1 MKRKAALV
9 LKPTLTIK
17 QNGNNLTI
25 SQNFVRMAMSNE
37 FTVGVECELT
47 VRPNGQKG
55 KVSTVILKE
64 ENEKKLPLLVMIA
77 LPAVQLSTQM
87 LIHNAI
93 LFLDTSTML

>member
-64 ENEKKLPLLVMIA
+64 ENEKKLSHRPPL
-77 LPAVQLSTQM
+77 
-87 LIHNAI
+87 
-93 LFLDTSTML
+93 

>member
-25 SQNFVRMAMSNE
+25 SENFVRTAMSNE

-55 KVSTVILKE
+55 KVSTAIL
-64 ENEKKLPLLVMIA
+64 NEKGEIKTFFTTMVA
-77 LPAVQLSTQM
+77 LSAVQSSTWA

-93 LFLDTSTML
+93 LFLDTSTIL